1 MHKKVSWE
9 EFRKRYIKNGGDGI
23 YAAWSLS
30 YQEDLIP
37 EIKYRLNKLGL
48 KNRLNADKGICPIA
62 ENIQPILMQLTTN
75 QKDISDMRMQAKA
88 LKKTIKYFS

>member
-1 MHKKVSWE
+1 M
-9 EFRKRYIKNGGDGI
+9 
-23 YAAWSLS
+23 
-30 YQEDLIP
+30 
-37 EIKYRLNKLGL
+37 NKLGL

-75 QKDISDMRMQAKA
+75 QKDISDMRIQAKA